1 MKSTGMRRIA
11 LALVLVV
18 GLAGCGG
25 AKNSTQTTPTVA
37 TTTSAGT
44 ATLRVYLI
52 RDGKVGPA
60 GRAVAATRAIA
71 TAAMDELLKGPSSDE
86 AGIGLTTSIPAGT
99 TLQGL
104 SIADRVATVDLS
116 PEPATDAARAQVV
129 YTLTQFPTVASVR
142 FGTGGT
148 AVGRSDF
155 EAETPRILVETP
167 LPFDTVTSPVRLAGT
182 SDTFEA
188 NFTAELVAA
197 DGTVLDKHFV
207 TATSGSGTR
216 GTYATTLTGPTGATG
231 SATVKVWEPSAEN
244 GRPLG
249 TVEIPVQLG

>member
-25 AKNSTQTTPTVA
+25 TKNSTQSTATEP
-37 TTTSAGT
+37 TTTAANT
-44 ATLRVYLI
+44 TTLRVYLI

-60 GRAVAATRAIA
+60 GRAVPPTQAVA
-71 TAAMDELLKGPSSDE
+71 TAAMDELLKGPSSEE

-99 TLQGL
+99 TLKGL
-104 SIADRVATVDLS
+104 SIADRVATVELS
-116 PEPATDAARAQVV
+116 PQPSTDAARAQVV
-129 YTLTQFPTVASVR
+129 YTLTQFPTVGSVE
-142 FGTGGT
+142 FGTGAA
-148 AVGRSDF
+148 AVGRADF
-155 EAETPRILVETP
+155 EAETPRILVESP
-167 LPFDTVTSPVRLAGT
+167 LPFDAVTSPVRLAGT

-216 GTYATTLTGPTGATG
+216 GTYATTLAYPAGTTG

-244 GRPLG
+244 GQPLG

>member
-1 MKSTGMRRIA
+1 MKSTRMRRTA

-25 AKNSTQTTPTVA
+25 AKNSTQTTPTA
-37 TTTSAGT
+37 PTTTAANT

-52 RDGKVGPA
+52 RDGKVGPV
-60 GRAVAATRAIA
+60 GRAVPLTKAVA

-86 AGIGLTTSIPAGT
+86 AAIGLMTSIPSGT

-104 SIADRVATVDLS
+104 SIADRVATVELS
-116 PEPATDAARAQVV
+116 PEPSTDAARAQVV
-129 YTLTQFPTVASVR
+129 YTLTQFPTVGSVR
-142 FGTGGT
+142 FGSGAAG
-148 AVGRSDF
+148 VGRAGF
-155 EAETPRILVETP
+155 EAETPRILVESP

-182 SDTFEA
+182 ADTFEA

-197 DGTVLDKHFV
+197 DGTVLDNHFV

-216 GTYATTLTGPTGATG
+216 GTYTTTLAYPTGTTG

-244 GRPLG
+244 GQPLG